1 VLANAM
7 TLIDKPQKTARVAAF
22 TLIEVSIVL
31 VIIALI
37 IGGILVGR
45 EMINAAVVRDQI
57 SQIHNTNRR

>member
-1 VLANAM
+1 MLANAM
-7 TLIDKPQKTARVAAF
+7 TLIDIPQKTARVAAF

-57 SQIHNTNRR
+57 SQIQNTNRR